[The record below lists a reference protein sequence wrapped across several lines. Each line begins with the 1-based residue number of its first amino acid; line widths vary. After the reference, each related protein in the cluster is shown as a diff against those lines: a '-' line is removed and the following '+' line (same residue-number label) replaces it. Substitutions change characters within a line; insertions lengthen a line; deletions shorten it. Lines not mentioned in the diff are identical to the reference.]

1 MKFTPFLLG
10 LAMATPA
17 IAQVE
22 EGPAIK
28 PAADAMREAWRQ
40 SPAKPVAITV
50 PLFGRIMKFDM
61 IRGFVPAYKAQ
72 NARQFIFE
80 FLPDGET
87 FDNWTQMVT
96 VTGAKGPGADTRNDL
111 ELAAAILGNP
121 AGCAKSPFYRAL
133 GSAKTVDGV
142 SQVMVTKGCAATASG
157 AYPGATSS
165 RGEQSLIL
173 HFRDAQNTY
182 SLQFAVRRS
191 FLNGQP
197 PIADKAAAGTLAQF
211 GRVRLCSTSSTD
223 AECRSA
229 QLLER
234 QRSLGR

>member
-1 MKFTPFLLG
+1 MTKALALPRSTLL
-10 LAMATPA
+10 ATAVVAPRVSSA
-17 IAQVE
+17 ETKGSINLRIE
-22 EGPAIK
+22 SNT
-28 PAADAMREAWRQ
+28 RQ
-40 SPAKPVAITV
+40 LI
-50 PLFGRIMKFDM
+50 D
-61 IRGFVPAYKAQ
+61 
-72 NARQFIFE
+72 E
-80 FLPDGET
+80 
-87 FDNWTQMVT
+87 
-96 VTGAKGPGADTRNDL
+96 
-111 ELAAAILGNP
+111 AAAILGNP